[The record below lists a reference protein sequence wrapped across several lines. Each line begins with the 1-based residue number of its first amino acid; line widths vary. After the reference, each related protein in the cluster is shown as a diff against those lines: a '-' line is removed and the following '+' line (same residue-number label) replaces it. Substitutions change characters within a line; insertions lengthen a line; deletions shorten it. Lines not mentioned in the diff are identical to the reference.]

1 MAYLKLWKY
10 LQNYCIKQTASA
22 GYSISLFTIFKF
34 PNIEEDSSHN
44 FLKEKF

>member
-22 GYSISLFTIFKF
+22 GYSSLFTIFKF